1 MRVLHVH
8 VQCLCVFYCF
18 GFSYFVMLYLMILG
32 KRGQGIS
39 DWIQLLPSNNTGD
52 DAEQKLLVG
61 AVIAEEMRAAV
72 YKETGFRCSA
82 GIAHNKVY
90 IISNILIVKNAI
102 LFMMVSLQ
110 AIHSFCNFR

>member
-90 IISNILIVKNAI
+90 TRNTGARTKVMGRKISKRAS
-102 LFMMVSLQ
+102 LFP
-110 AIHSFCNFR
+110 